1 MRAVLMASACVI
13 AMGMAAPALA
23 QAGGQAPPEQTSDQS
38 GQGVRPE
45 DRADRPATATA
56 EMGADS
62 RGDIVVT
69 ATRREERIQDVPI
82 SISAFQQAELT
93 EKGIVG
99 FEGIARETPGVI
111 LNRPTQNFN
120 NFTAR
125 GIATNGYNANLQ
137 SSVAVYID
145 ELPVSTIGNTTVVD
159 PNLFDVERVEFLRG
173 PQGTLFGSGSLSGAM
188 RILTKSPDLNRVDAA
203 GLVDFGLTGSDSFR
217 QRYNA
222 MINLPIVSDKL
233 AVRAV
238 GFYRNE
244 EGYLD
249 NVGTG
254 VRNSNSL
261 IDWGGRLVALWKPT
275 DRLSI
280 KLLGSYE
287 NSDPKDSSLTSPSL
301 GREKRVS
308 DQPDRFTGEQ
318 TIANATIEYETDI
331 GRLTSS
337 STFSDFNQRF
347 YIDLAGTFAPGSFV
361 GAPIAFGLDADA
373 FDKVFVEEARF
384 VSDLQGPLQFVVG
397 GFYLNRRRDTDFFYR
412 STPQFL
418 AARGLTGLPDQYFQK
433 QFTHQTSEELAG
445 FGELTYRFS
454 DRFWLTGGVRY
465 GRISA
470 QAFTEAGGYLA
481 TLNIAPPAGSTA
493 APTVLNY
500 YTLALLNIRNVR
512 FNTFTPYAAVEG
524 IKATG
529 QKPQWKASASFKP
542 TDTVTT
548 YATFSTGFRA
558 PIVNAFAGRAS
569 LVTPGDIIIP
579 NGASSDDLKSYEVGA
594 KGRWLDGRVTINAAA
609 YYIDWTNIQA
619 QANRVSDSVQ
629 FATNIGGARSQ
640 GFEVEM
646 NVVPATNVSIGLN
659 AAYNDSKINK
669 LSATEA
675 AISGA
680 VLGHRLSA
688 PRLQGSSYI
697 SYGFDLGRD
706 TKGTM
711 AINAQYV
718 GEYNSSFP
726 NTPGAPNVRL
736 ATFGETDEYV
746 NVNLSLGLR
755 RGDLT
760 GQLYVENVFDDHS
773 ITYIH
778 PEAFL
783 VSRFGTL
790 RPRTIGIRLGYGI

>member
-1 MRAVLMASACVI
+1 MRAVLMASVCVL
-13 AMGMAAPALA
+13 ATGMAAPALA
-23 QAGGQAPPEQTSDQS
+23 QAGGQAPPEQSSDQS

-45 DRADRPATATA
+45 QDADRAASAAAGTET
-56 EMGADS
+56 GN
-62 RGDIVVT
+62 DIVVT
-69 ATRREERIQDVPI
+69 ATRRAERIQDVPL
-82 SISAFQQAELT
+82 SISAFQQEELT

-99 FEGIARETPGVI
+99 FEGIARETPGVV

-188 RILTKSPDLNRVDAA
+188 RILTKSPDLSGFDAA
-203 GLVDFGLTGSDSFR
+203 GLVDLGLTGSDSFR

-222 MINLPIVSDKL
+222 MINVPLVTDRL
-233 AVRAV
+233 AIRAV
-238 GFYRNE
+238 SFYRDE

-254 VRNSNSL
+254 IRNSNTL
-261 IDWGGRLVALWKPT
+261 IDWGGRVVALWKPT

-280 KLLGSYE
+280 KILGSYE
-287 NSDPKDSSLTSPSL
+287 NSDPRDSSLTSPSL

-318 TIANATIEYETDI
+318 TIANATIEYAFDV

-373 FDKVFVEEARF
+373 YDKVFVEEARF
-384 VSDLQGPLQFVVG
+384 VSDLDGPLNFVVG
-397 GFYLNRRRDTDFFYR
+397 GFYLNRRRDVDYFYR
-412 STPQFL
+412 STSQFL

-433 QFTHQTSEELAG
+433 QFTHQNSEELAG

-454 DRFWLTGGVRY
+454 PRFWLTGGIRY

-470 QAFTEAGGYLA
+470 QGFTEAGGYLA
-481 TLNIAPPAGSTA
+481 TLNIPAPAGSTA

-500 YTLALLNIRNVR
+500 YTLALLNVRNVA

-524 IKATG
+524 VKATG
-529 QKPQWKASASFKP
+529 SKPQFKASASFKP
-542 TDTVTT
+542 TDAITT

-569 LVTPGDIIIP
+569 LVTPTDIVIP
-579 NGASSDDLKSYEVGA
+579 DGASSDDLKSYEVGA

-609 YYIDWTNIQA
+609 YYIDWSNIQA

-629 FATNIGGARSQ
+629 FATNIGAARSQ

-646 NVVPATNVSIGLN
+646 GVVPATDVFIGMNV
-659 AAYNDSKINK
+659 AYNDSKITE

-688 PRLQGSSYI
+688 PRLQGAIYTSI
-697 SYGFDLGRD
+697 GFDLGRD
-706 TKGTM
+706 TKGTL
-711 AINAQYV
+711 AVNAQYV
-718 GEYNSSFP
+718 GSYNSSFP
-726 NTPGAPNVRL
+726 NTPGLPNVRL

-746 NVNLSLGLR
+746 NTNLSFGVK
-755 RGDLT
+755 RGNLS

-773 ITYIH
+773 IVYIH

-790 RPRTIGIRLGYGI
+790 RPRTIGIRFGFGI

>member
-1 MRAVLMASACVI
+1 MRAVLMASVCVA
-13 AMGMAAPALA
+13 AMGMAAPAFA
-23 QAGGQAPPEQTSDQS
+23 QAGGQAPPEQTADQSDQ
-38 GQGVRPE
+38 GTRPE
-45 DRADRPATATA
+45 DGADRPAAAAA
-56 EMGADS
+56 ETGN
-62 RGDIVVT
+62 DIVVT
-69 ATRREERIQDVPI
+69 ATRREERIQDVPL

-159 PNLFDVERVEFLRG
+159 PNLFDVDRVEFLRG

-188 RILTKSPDLNRVDAA
+188 RILTKSPDLDEFDAA
-203 GLVDFGLTGSDSFR
+203 GLVDFGLTGSNSFR

-222 MINLPIVSDKL
+222 MVNLPIVTDRL
-233 AVRAV
+233 AIRAV
-238 GFYRNE
+238 GFYRDE

-254 VRNSNSL
+254 VRNANSL
-261 IDWGGRLVALWKPT
+261 IDWGGRAVALWKPT

-280 KLLGSYE
+280 KILGSYE

-318 TIANATIEYETDI
+318 TIANATIEYEFDF

-347 YIDLAGTFAPGSFV
+347 YIDLAGTFAPGSFP

-384 VSDLQGPLQFVVG
+384 VSDLSGPFNFVLG
-397 GFYLNRRRDTDFFYR
+397 GFYLNRRRDVDYFYR

-433 QFTHQTSEELAG
+433 QFTHQNNEELAG

-470 QAFTEAGGYLA
+470 QGFTEAGGYLA
-481 TLNIAPPAGSTA
+481 TLRLPPPAGSTT
-493 APTVLNY
+493 PTDLNY
-500 YTLALLNIRNVR
+500 YTLALGNVRNVA
-512 FNTFTPYAAVEG
+512 FNQLTPYAAVEG
-524 IKATG
+524 VKATG
-529 QKPQWKASASFKP
+529 SKPQWKASASFKP

-569 LVTPGDIIIP
+569 LVNPNDIVIP

-609 YYIDWTNIQA
+609 YYIDWSNIQA

-629 FATNIGGARSQ
+629 FATNIGAARSQ

-646 NVVPATNVSIGLN
+646 GIVPAKDVFIGFN
-659 AAYNDSKINK
+659 TAYNDSKITK

-688 PRLQGSSYI
+688 PRLQGSIYTSI
-697 SYGFDLGRD
+697 GFDLGRD
-706 TKGTM
+706 TKGNL
-711 AINAQYV
+711 AVNAQYV
-718 GEYNSSFP
+718 GSYNSSFP
-726 NTPGAPNVRL
+726 NTPGLPNVRL

-746 NVNLSLGLR
+746 NTNLSFGVK
-755 RGDLT
+755 RGSLS

-773 ITYIH
+773 IVYIH